1 MPLTGSI
8 AERFA
13 RIQNAFGKDGF
24 SVRQFPAATVP
35 RGITPAATVPRGI
48 MPASAHAPGERVGY
62 RLKDGRIGVAA
73 EHSGARNFR
82 TGRPKK
88 AFYLEGSP
96 RVMGWLLGALAEE
109 DVSRMANE
117 YVQNVAFAFIDS
129 AAASLGG
136 VLAPLKELI
145 VRLIAEASREM
156 LPDIP
161 PAYVEEIDGIVEGC
175 RSANPWTSVRRESLL
190 ALNLGFDCLLAHIY
204 SGKLFADRGYDPR
217 LLKTPLGCNAFSLS
231 GAAAGGRH
239 FFGRDFM
246 FPTADVFQ
254 DTACLIIY
262 RPDERAGRPLSS
274 FVSQTAPGIVGSM
287 VGLNAEGVAMGVNM
301 LPSRFCNPDRPGFN
315 SLLLVR
321 DCLHNCSS
329 AGEAVQHVSEAPRGV
344 PWLYPVA
351 DKGGAACVIEA
362 GPRLPPGEEF
372 PYSTYIPRYYRR
384 RLPRRSYIEMVR
396 RKYGTPLPD
405 KGLVVRSRDYRF
417 PQDYIEDWNEQLWHA
432 FDRRMLLKFADTA
445 VDFIGSI
452 ADAFKRKTGSLW
464 RMLGGEIEKLNKG
477 VAWSPSYFTERGY
490 INQTW
495 TDSNCPGPFYFAPQ
509 RESRSDV
516 LVATNHCI
524 SPEMRLAGMNE
535 WTAILAGASLNE
547 TQWRYDELNHEILD
561 ALDAAPSG
569 IDEQVA
575 WQLIDF
581 LRPNGRFPAF
591 YNPGGTRDWRGV
603 QVHGSVSLC
612 ELTGRT
618 LTSRFGY
625 YGDPPVTIHLSAY
638 L

>member
-1 MPLTGSI
+1 MPLTGAI
-8 AERFA
+8 AERFT
-13 RIQNAFGKDGF
+13 RIQNAFRNDGF
-24 SVRQFPAATVP
+24 SVRHLPHAEA
-35 RGITPAATVPRGI
+35 RGEIAGCW
-48 MPASAHAPGERVGY
+48 
-62 RLKDGRIGVAA
+62 LKDGRMGVAV
-73 EHSGARNFR
+73 EHSKARNIK
-82 TGRPKK
+82 TGRPKR
-88 AFYLEGSP
+88 AYYLEGSP
-96 RVMGWLLGALAEE
+96 RVMGWLLGVMAEE
-109 DVSRMANE
+109 DISRMANE
-117 YVQNVAFAFIDS
+117 YVQNVVFAFIDS
-129 AAASLGG
+129 TAASLGG

-145 VRLIAEASREM
+145 VRLIADASRVM
-156 LPDIP
+156 VPDIP
-161 PAYVEEIDGIVEGC
+161 PAYIEEIDGIVEGC
-175 RSANPWTSVRRESLL
+175 RSANPWTWVRRESLL

-204 SGKLFADRGYDPR
+204 SGKLFADRGYNPK

-246 FPTADVFQ
+246 FPTADVLQ
-254 DTACLIIY
+254 DTACLIIH
-262 RPDERAGRPLSS
+262 RPDAAVGRSPLA

-287 VGLNAEGVAMGVNM
+287 VGLNAKGVAMGVDM

-321 DCLHNCSS
+321 DCLQSCSS
-329 AGEAVQHVSEAPRGV
+329 AREAVHHVTEAPRGV

-351 DKGGAACVIEA
+351 DAGGGAYVIEA

-372 PYSTYIPRYYRR
+372 PYSTYVPRYYRR
-384 RLPRRSYIEMVR
+384 RVPQRSYVEMVR
-396 RKYGTPLPD
+396 RKYGTPQPD
-405 KGLVVRSRDYRF
+405 RGLVARSRDYRF
-417 PQDYIEDWNEQLWHA
+417 PQDYIDDWNEQLWHA
-432 FDRRMLLKFADTA
+432 FDRSWLRKLADAA
-445 VDFIGSI
+445 VDSIGSI

-464 RMLGGEIEKLNKG
+464 RMLGGEIEKLNQG
-477 VAWSPSYFTERGY
+477 AAWSPSYFTERGY

-509 RESRSDV
+509 RESRADV

-535 WTAILAGASLNE
+535 WTAILAGESLNE
-547 TQWRYDELNHEILD
+547 TQWRYDELNREILD

-569 IDEQVA
+569 IDEKVA

-581 LRPNGRFPAF
+581 LRPNGKFPAF
-591 YNPGGTRDWRGV
+591 YNPGGTLDWREV

-625 YGDPPVTIHLSAY
+625 YGDQPVTIRLSAY
-638 L
+638 LA